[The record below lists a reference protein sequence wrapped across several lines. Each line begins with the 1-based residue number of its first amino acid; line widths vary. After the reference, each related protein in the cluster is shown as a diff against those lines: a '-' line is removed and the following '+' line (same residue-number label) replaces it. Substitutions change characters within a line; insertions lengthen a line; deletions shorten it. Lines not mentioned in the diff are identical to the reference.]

1 MLFNLT
7 MQAQEKLLAGAVM
20 NAKSLA
26 PLPYVNI
33 GINKK
38 SIGTV
43 SDAQGNFTLKV
54 DASEH
59 LNDTLVFSHIGY
71 ESQKVPLKNIDANMQ
86 IGMKSSINDLEEV
99 VIMGK
104 APKEKKIGRN
114 SKGLGLTH
122 ANFYT
127 YYEKE
132 VDDRLSKEKGMRF
145 RIKNNCFIKSLNFN
159 ISSNEFELLKFRINF
174 YKLEDGIPAE
184 IIIQKNII
192 FEIKDAY
199 LGWFKV
205 DLQPYEV
212 YLEKELEEVMVSI
225 QWVESVKENE
235 KSKYFSLSTASSAT
249 AKAFT
254 RNKAMDVW
262 TSHGQSMSF
271 YLEALCN

>member
-86 IGMKSSINDLEEV
+86 IGMKSSINDLHEV